1 MDNTCSAVNMLFI
14 VCAAFTPGYLS
25 LSSFLRVIPSIL
37 YRYQFFLQVKR
48 DILQGRLPVQFD
60 LSVELAAYAAQ
71 CKYNFAFDVLSGK

>member
-1 MDNTCSAVNMLFI
+1 MLFI
-14 VCAAFTPGYLS
+14 VCAAFTPGDLF
-25 LSSFLRVIPSIL
+25 LSSFLRVIPSIF